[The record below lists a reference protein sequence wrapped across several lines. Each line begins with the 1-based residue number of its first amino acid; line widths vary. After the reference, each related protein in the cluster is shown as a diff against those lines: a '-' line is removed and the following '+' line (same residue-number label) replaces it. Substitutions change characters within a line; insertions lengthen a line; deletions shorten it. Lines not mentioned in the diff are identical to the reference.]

1 MKVDK
6 KKYETKQELIG
17 RIGKYMGWSG
27 RNFKT
32 KINEF
37 LYDYDIDSKYIF
49 EGDKGYRTFQ
59 LNKEYSGLFHVLAKA
74 YRKDIFIKD
83 KQFSF
88 RDNPWKDIESYYEEI
103 IKGIDEELNDEQRYD
118 IMNSYP
124 YIAMICE
131 LKGIRKINEK
141 LMELKTA
148 LGMVNSSVRVD
159 VLEEIYCCIDTLI
172 LQVYNKKILAE
183 EEDKK
188 HLSELVREAKD
199 IISMRSALPDNKD
212 KTYEEILTDFDLIKI
227 QKFEQIRE
235 ERGKYGYIGEYLLD
249 KLKYEMENNDYPTN
263 GKTRTEIKQE
273 KEAKQEKINEYY
285 AFRNQTNEVLK
296 RIMNLNDEEI
306 MKFHRDKKLLLMK
319 QLDEHIEQIK
329 NKYNNLETMESISKE
344 IISYMDSEN
353 HEKLQEYGP
362 QIESR
367 SYYEGYLKF
376 IEEIRKFNKS
386 SDKKKNK
393 NKKNK

>member
-1 MKVDK
+1 MKVNK
-6 KKYETKQELIG
+6 TKYETKAELVNKMSKYIG
-17 RIGKYMGWSG
+17 WGDS
-27 RNFKT
+27 NFKT
-32 KINEF
+32 KMNEF

-49 EGDKGYRTFQ
+49 EGDKRYRRLK
-59 LNKEYSGLFHVLAKA
+59 LNKEYSGLFYILAKA

-148 LGMVNSSVRVD
+148 LGMVNSSIRTD
-159 VLEEIYCCIDTLI
+159 VLEDIYCCIDTLI

-188 HLSELVREAKD
+188 QLLELVRESKD
-199 IISMRSALPDNKD
+199 IISMRKALPDNKD

-227 QKFEQIRE
+227 KKFEQIIKERE
-235 ERGKYGYIGEYLLD
+235 KYGYIGEYLLD
-249 KLKYEMENNDYPTN
+249 KLKYEMENNDYPTHS
-263 GKTRTEIKQE
+263 KTRTEIKQE
-273 KEAKQEKINEYY
+273 KEAKKDKINEYY
-285 AFRNQTNEVLK
+285 TFKNQTNEVLK
-296 RIMNLNDEEI
+296 RIMHLNDEEI
-306 MKFHRDKKLLLMK
+306 MKFHSDRKLLLMK
-319 QLDEHIEQIK
+319 ELDEHIEQIK
-329 NKYNNLETMESISKE
+329 NKYNNFETMESISKD
-344 IISYMDSEN
+344 IIGYMDSKD

-362 QIESR
+362 QLESR

-376 IEEIRKFNKS
+376 VEEIRKFNNNSNKKK
-386 SDKKKNK
+386 DKKISK
-393 NKKNK
+393 